1 MSTKQ
6 VQTITIVYHIF
17 IEGRDKLCKTIQYG
31 SRIIKYQTADSNKQL
46 AAKFQGLFEGMRDAR
61 KLFRLFKSI
70 VEYQKIQQLA
80 AQKAPQH
87 KKILNILSRLGFFFY
102 WIFDNL
108 QILAKVKFLEG
119 VDKEKAGKRAAFFWL
134 MGLLFSIAVTII
146 QILEVQ
152 KEEALLHS
160 EIRAAGSST
169 DERLLATF
177 RERRINIAKQKF
189 DNTLNLLKNLG
200 DTVTASQ
207 ALSIPKN
214 WFGFDFND
222 GQVGF
227 GGLLSAVITCY
238 QLYPAK
244 K

>member
-1 MSTKQ
+1 
-6 VQTITIVYHIF
+6 
-17 IEGRDKLCKTIQYG
+17 
-31 SRIIKYQTADSNKQL
+31 
-46 AAKFQGLFEGMRDAR
+46 MRDAR

-70 VEYQKIQQLA
+70 VEYQKISQLA
-80 AQKAPQH
+80 AAKSPQH
-87 KKILNILSRLGFFFY
+87 IKTLNILSRLGFFFY

-108 QILAKVKFLEG
+108 QILSKVKFLEG

-134 MGLLFSIAVTII
+134 MGLLFSIAVTLI
-146 QILEVQ
+146 QMYEVA
-152 KEEALLHS
+152 KDEGLLNA
-160 EIRAAGSST
+160 EIRATGSSA
-169 DERLLATF
+169 DERVQASF
-177 RERRINIAKQKF
+177 KDRRAKIAKAKF

-200 DTVTASQ
+200 DTVTATQ

-238 QLYPAK
+238 
-244 K
+244 

>member
-1 MSTKQ
+1 
-6 VQTITIVYHIF
+6 
-17 IEGRDKLCKTIQYG
+17 LCKVIQYG
-31 SRIIKYQTADSNKQL
+31 SRIVKYQQADNKEL
-46 AAKFQGLFEGMRDAR
+46 AAKFQGLFEGVRDAR

-87 KKILNILSRLGFFFY
+87 KKVLNILSRLGFFFY

-108 QILAKVKFLEG
+108 QILAKVKFIEG

-134 MGLLFSIAVTII
+134 TGLVFSIALVIV
-146 QILEVQ
+146 QMLEVA
-152 KEEALLHS
+152 KEESQLNY
-160 EIRAAGSST
+160 EIKQAAGG
-169 DERLLATF
+169 DERQVVTF
-177 RERRINIAKQKF
+177 REKKNALAKRKF

-200 DTVTASQ
+200 DTVTATQ
-207 ALSIPKN
+207 ALSLPKKF
-214 WFGFDFND
+214 FGFDFND

-227 GGLLSAVITCY
+227 GGFLSAIITCY
-238 QLYPAK
+238 QLYPDK